1 MDAKVR
7 IRVAMGVA
15 SRDFAQTHPVD
26 NPEFKLVLGELDEF
40 IGLAQTLATEQREGH
55 IDRHAA
61 SLRKRELEA
70 QIRQVHLPHLVRAG
84 RSAAADDHELA
95 SAFTRKPASNTFAAI
110 RNAAGGMAETAEQH
124 KDVMI
129 KGGMSTMVLE
139 DLQRAIREFDAA
151 VQLGNTGLAKHVGA
165 GARLKAVGDQIV
177 RRVGLLDAIYRL
189 AFRNDQAVLAAWGVV
204 SHVRAL
210 PRTEAETPEES
221 QPGSTPPESPGDVR
235 PAA

>member
-1 MDAKVR
+1 MNAKVR

-15 SRDFAQTHPVD
+15 ARDFAQTRPVD
-26 NPEFKLVLGELDEF
+26 TPEFKLILGELDEF
-40 IGLAQTLATEQREGH
+40 IETAQTLATAQREGY
-55 IDRHAA
+55 IDKHAA

-70 QIRQVHLPHLVRAG
+70 RMRKVHLPHLVRAG

-95 SAFTRKPASNTFAAI
+95 SAFTRKPVSSTFAAI

-124 KDVMI
+124 KDVMV
-129 KGGMSTMVLE
+129 KGGMSTMVLA
-139 DLQRAIREFDAA
+139 DLQQAIKQFDAA

-165 GARLKAVGDQIV
+165 STKLKVVADEIV
-177 RRVGLLDAIYRL
+177 QRVGLLDAIYRL
-189 AFRNDQAVLAAWGVV
+189 AFRNDPAVLAGWSVV

-210 PRTEAETPEES
+210 PQAESDTPEAI
-221 QPGSTPPESPGDVR
+221 QPGSTPPDAPGDVR